1 MKFLIIGLIV
11 GLFMGV
17 LFLLFNYPTSAFV
30 IIVLTFI
37 YALGGY
43 IYIKKVNKRL
53 NDWMSRKRTQ

>member
-1 MKFLIIGLIV
+1 MKFLIIGLMI

-17 LFLLFNYPTSAFV
+17 LFLLFNYPTSAFI

-37 YALGGY
+37 YTLGGY
-43 IYIKKVNKRL
+43 IYIKKGNKGL